1 MMSPPR
7 SAFSA
12 ALAASAVLVVA
23 TVAGGG
29 DRALAQSR
37 LEASYTITFA
47 RIPVGN
53 IVTVLELGA
62 SEYAV
67 SATGHAGGVMRS
79 LVSGEAAFAARGT
92 VKDGRAVPA
101 SFTSRIAAADENVDV
116 TMVLNEGT
124 VAKLTIVPPPAGD
137 RVPVTEADRRGILD
151 PLSAFLLPRPP
162 ATTNGVAGAD
172 LSPDACQR
180 TLPIFDGLQR
190 YDVKLAYKRM
200 DKVAADKGYAGPV
213 VVCSVGYQ
221 PIAGHRP
228 ATALIKYLS
237 EGREMEIA
245 FAPIAGARML
255 APFQVSVMSMLANL
269 VIKADRFEATG
280 AAQ

>member
-1 MMSPPR
+1 MMSHPR
-7 SAFSA
+7 SAFAA
-12 ALAASAVLVVA
+12 ALAANAVLVVA
-23 TVAGGG
+23 TAGG
-29 DRALAQSR
+29 DRALAQTR

-62 SEYAV
+62 SEYTV

-92 VKDGRAVPA
+92 IKDGRAVPA

-116 TMVLNEGT
+116 TMVLNDGAVE
-124 VAKLTIVPPPAGD
+124 KLTIVPPPAAD

-162 ATTNGVAGAD
+162 APATGAGGGD

-221 PIAGHRP
+221 PIAGYRP
-228 ATALIKYLS
+228 STPLIKYIS

-280 AAQ
+280 AVQ

>member
-1 MMSPPR
+1 MMLHPR
-7 SAFSA
+7 SAFAA
-12 ALAASAVLVVA
+12 ALAVNAVLVVA
-23 TVAGGG
+23 TAGG
-29 DRALAQSR
+29 DRALAQTR

-116 TMVLNEGT
+116 TMVLNDGAVE
-124 VAKLTIVPPPAGD
+124 KLTVVPPPASD
-137 RVPVTEADRRGILD
+137 RVPVTEADRRGIVD

-200 DKVAADKGYAGPV
+200 DKVAADRGYAGPV
-213 VVCSVGYQ
+213 VVCSIGYQ
-221 PIAGHRP
+221 PIAGYRP
-228 ATALIKYLS
+228 STPLIKYIS

-245 FAPIAGARML
+245 FAPIARARML
-255 APFQVSVMSMLANL
+255 APFQVSVMSLLANL

>member
-1 MMSPPR
+1 MRSRPR

-23 TVAGGG
+23 TAGG
-29 DRALAQSR
+29 DRALAQTR

-116 TMVLNEGT
+116 TMVLNDGAVE
-124 VAKLTIVPPPAGD
+124 KLTVVPPPASD

-180 TLPIFDGLQR
+180 TLPSQ
-190 YDVKLAYKRM
+190 
-200 DKVAADKGYAGPV
+200 
-213 VVCSVGYQ
+213 
-221 PIAGHRP
+221 
-228 ATALIKYLS
+228 
-237 EGREMEIA
+237 
-245 FAPIAGARML
+245 
-255 APFQVSVMSMLANL
+255 
-269 VIKADRFEATG
+269 
-280 AAQ
+280 